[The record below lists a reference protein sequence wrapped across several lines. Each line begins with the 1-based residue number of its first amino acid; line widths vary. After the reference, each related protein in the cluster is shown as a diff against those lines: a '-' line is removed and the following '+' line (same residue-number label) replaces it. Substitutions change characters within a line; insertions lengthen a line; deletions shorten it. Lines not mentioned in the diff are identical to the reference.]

1 MHCPTCTISRL
12 LSVLFALAVLLGGC
26 RAGSPG
32 TDQGPAEEAAATQP
46 GWDAVG
52 EAPVAEG
59 AVLAQDVAADP
70 EPFVGKEVTIAGI
83 VAEVCQ
89 SSGCWLTLAAG
100 PDRSPIR
107 VDVPRDSAG
116 VYVYTFPKDI
126 SGRTIVIAGTLQAG
140 DEAQNEHGMTEDA
153 HADEVE
159 GHDEAE
165 ARALALNLAIVARG
179 ALIERI
185 GP

>member
-1 MHCPTCTISRL
+1 MNRL
-12 LSVLFALAVLLGGC
+12 IYALFAMAVLLGGC
-26 RAGSPG
+26 RAEAPG
-32 TDQGPAEEAAATQP
+32 TDVGTAEEAAETSP
-46 GWDAVG
+46 GWDTVG
-52 EAPVAEG
+52 EALVAEG
-59 AVLAQDVAADP
+59 AVLAQDIAADP
-70 EPFVGKEVTIAGI
+70 EPFVGKDVTIAGV

-89 SSGCWLTLAAG
+89 SSGCWLTLAVG

-126 SGRTIVIAGTLQAG
+126 SGRTIVIAGTLRGG
-140 DEAQNEHGMTEDA
+140 DEAEHEPGIAEDA
-153 HADEVE
+153 HAEEVE

-165 ARALALNLAIVARG
+165 ARALALDLAIVARG